1 MAVPGTPCSTYVA
14 DGLEHTEAGKPSTA
28 AADHARQLDKR
39 LSKITGFD
47 YGDLWADVRGSGS
60 TAIITWGSTTT
71 AVREAAERLQQS
83 GQEIKVIALR
93 LLMPASP
100 QKLAEEIE
108 RVDRVLIV
116 EQSHGRQFYHYL
128 RAYYDIAADIETLA
142 RPGPLLLTPGE
153 IVEHVE
159 NWS

>member
-1 MAVPGTPCSTYVA
+1 MA

-28 AADHARQLDKR
+28 AVDHAMQLDKR
-39 LSKITGFD
+39 LNKITNFD
-47 YGDLWADVRGSGS
+47 YGSHWADVRGGGS

-83 GQEIKVIALR
+83 GQEVKVIALR
-93 LLMPASP
+93 LLMPASAE
-100 QKLAEEIE
+100 KLAEELE
-108 RVDRVLIV
+108 GVTRVLIV

-128 RAYYDIAADIETLA
+128 RAYYDIVADIDTLA
-142 RPGPLLLTPGE
+142 RPGPLLLTPSE

-159 NWS
+159 SWS